1 MTKGIFKPFRC
12 KVQPLVYRVQEVA
25 IVTVTTRSQVTG
37 NLTLTRH
44 YTVTPGHLDWTGLE
58 DTSQ

>member
-1 MTKGIFKPFRC
+1 MTKEIFKPFRC
-12 KVQPLVYRVQEVA
+12 KVQPLVYVYRVQEVA

-44 YTVTPGHLDWTGLE
+44 YTVTPGHLDWT
-58 DTSQ
+58 